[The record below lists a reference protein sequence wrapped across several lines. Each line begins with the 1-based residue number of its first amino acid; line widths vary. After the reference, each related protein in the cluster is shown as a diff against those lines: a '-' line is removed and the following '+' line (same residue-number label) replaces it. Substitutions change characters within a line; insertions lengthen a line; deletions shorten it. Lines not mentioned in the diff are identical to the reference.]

1 MWSTILHT
9 CGPSEP
15 SQELNNVLEYLN
27 DWAVTN
33 KMRFNVKKTKEMV
46 FNFSRYNNT
55 PPPMLLL
62 NGNEVEQVSESK
74 ILGVVLQSDLKWNAH
89 VTMITKK
96 ANKRLHLLRLCKKAG
111 VIPTDLVMIYTS
123 IVRSVLEYCCVVWH
137 PSLPNYLQIEVER
150 IQKRA
155 LAIIYPHID
164 YEQSLQKSKL
174 KTLFER
180 REVQC
185 KKVFINMQKASHELH
200 NLLPTLT
207 YDFHSFVFHSFI
219 YSSYQYIAYNE

>member
-1 MWSTILHT
+1 
-9 CGPSEP
+9 
-15 SQELNNVLEYLN
+15 
-27 DWAVTN
+27 
-33 KMRFNVKKTKEMV
+33 
-46 FNFSRYNNT
+46 
-55 PPPMLLL
+55 MLLL

-89 VTMITKK
+89 VAMTTKK

-185 KKVFINMQKASHELH
+185 KKVFINMQKASHKLH
-200 NLLPTLT
+200 NLLPDPRTLT
-207 YDFHSFVFHSFI
+207 YDLRGAGALMGINAPTQRYFKS
-219 YSSYQYIAYNE
+219 